1 MVKLIT
7 NGDLHGEGITVNP
20 LSAAEPTDEPYHGDT
35 YLRRTFFIC
44 LCNPQVG
51 LGRQKLTKLL
61 CRVTFKS
68 RKVKHLVQ
76 HDGAGTSHRHHQ
88 ASQFSHRTATQQT
101 RAAVVLAPG
110 AKGKAQAGEK
120 EEGNP
125 GPKSE
130 EPGQEG
136 VLKTAGE
143 RGQSEYGDLH
153 PEQCTD
159 RQRRVL

>member
-1 MVKLIT
+1 MVKESGCRQLS
-7 NGDLHGEGITVNP
+7 P
-20 LSAAEPTDEPYHGDT
+20 LMNLTTAILTCDVLTSSACAIH
-35 YLRRTFFIC
+35 RW
-44 LCNPQVG
+44 VW
-51 LGRQKLTKLL
+51 GRQKLTKLL

-76 HDGAGTSHRHHQ
+76 HNGAGTNRKHYQ
-88 ASQFSHRTATQQT
+88 GSQFSHRMATQQT

-110 AKGKAQAGEK
+110 AKCKAQAGEQEK
-120 EEGNP
+120 GNP

-136 VLKTAGE
+136 VLKTPGE
-143 RGQSEYGDLH
+143 RGQSEFGDLH
-153 PEQCTD
+153 PEQYTN

>member
-7 NGDLHGEGITVNP
+7 NGDPHGEGIR
-20 LSAAEPTDEPYHGDT
+20 LSAAEPTDEPYHSDT
-35 YLRRTFFIC
+35 YLRCTYFIC

-76 HDGAGTSHRHHQ
+76 HNGAGTNRKHYQ
-88 ASQFSHRTATQQT
+88 GSQFSHRMATQQT

-110 AKGKAQAGEK
+110 AKCKAQAGEQEK
-120 EEGNP
+120 GNP

-136 VLKTAGE
+136 VLKTPGE
-143 RGQSEYGDLH
+143 RGQSEFGDLH
-153 PEQCTD
+153 PEQYTN